1 MDQNVVLMIVPFSF
15 DVIKLE
21 IRSLPVNEISRFS
34 NVIPKIFF
42 KSVRIQLTF
51 FGQLR
56 ENLLFNHTESFRNT
70 INDFLVENV
79 HTGVNLV
86 ADELFWL
93 FDEAENSVAFICHYN
108 TESAWVFDCG
118 QYN

>member
-1 MDQNVVLMIVPFSF
+1 MDQNVVLMIVLFSF
-15 DVIKLE
+15 YVIKLE
-21 IRSLPVNEISRFS
+21 IRSLPVNEISWFS
-34 NVIPKIFF
+34 NIVPKIFF
-42 KSVRIQLTF
+42 KTVCIQFTF

-56 ENLLFNHTESFRNT
+56 EYLLFDHTESFRNT

-93 FDEAENSVAFICHYN
+93 LNEAENFVILICHYN